1 MSTNGNNQT
10 HPNIGS
16 SLDEFLQEE
25 GILEETRLI
34 AAKRVIAWQI
44 EEQMKAQGLTKT
56 ALAAQMA
63 TSRKQLDRILH
74 PTNGNV
80 TLETLSRVASALGR
94 EIRVEL
100 V

>member
-1 MSTNGNNQT
+1 MSIAEEKHS

-16 SLDEFLQEE
+16 SLDDFLQEE
-25 GILEETRLI
+25 GILEEARLI

-44 EEQMKAQGLTKT
+44 AEQMKAQGLTKT

-74 PTNGNV
+74 PTDGNV
-80 TLETLSRVASALGR
+80 TLETLSRAAKALGR
-94 EIRVEL
+94 EIRVEF

>member
-1 MSTNGNNQT
+1 MSTAEEEHT

-16 SLDEFLQEE
+16 SLDDFLQEE

-44 EEQMKAQGLTKT
+44 AEQMKAQGLTKT

-74 PTNGNV
+74 PTDGNV
-80 TLETLSRVASALGR
+80 TLETLSRVAKALGR
-94 EIRVEL
+94 EMRLEIL
-100 V
+100 